1 MVTVTVER
9 RKGKRWVRLTRKTV
23 ATSGNKASVKLSR
36 LKRGTHRVRIS
47 ITSGAG
53 KGSSV
58 TKTFRVR

>member
-1 MVTVTVER
+1 
-9 RKGKRWVRLTRKTV
+9 
-23 ATSGNKASVKLSR
+23 VKLSR